1 MSTSALRKP
10 LDLLALIK
18 PRITLLVIC
27 TTLGGLYLAPGARSF
42 DQVALLLLGTVLV
55 VGGANTLNM
64 YLERDSD
71 ALMRR
76 TRNRPLPAGRL
87 RPRTALWFGV
97 ALGVVAVPL
106 LALAVNPLTGLLGL
120 VALLGYVL
128 VYTPM
133 KRRSPWA
140 LVVGAVPGA
149 IPPLM
154 GWTAATGRLEVPGLL
169 LFGVLFFW
177 QIPHFLAIA
186 LYSTEDFARAGIRTT
201 PNVNGVPAAKRQ
213 VVIWLA
219 ALLPTS
225 LLLVPWGLAGTPYL
239 VAAAIGGA
247 VFFAW
252 GVYGLVRESA
262 GRSWARSL
270 FLVSLVYLTTLF
282 VVLAVEGRIHG

>member
-1 MSTSALRKP
+1 MIAGVARKP
-10 LDLLALIK
+10 LDFVALIK
-18 PRITLLVIC
+18 PRITLMVTC
-27 TTLGGLYLAPGARSF
+27 TTLGGLLLAPGPHAF
-42 DQVALLLLGTVLV
+42 HQVAMVLLGTVLV
-55 VGGANTLNM
+55 IGGANTLNM
-64 YLERDSD
+64 YIERETDG
-71 ALMRR
+71 LMNR
-76 TRNRPLPAGRL
+76 TRSRPLPAGRL
-87 RPRTALWFGV
+87 QPRTALWFGI
-97 ALGVVAVPL
+97 ALGTIAVPL
-106 LALAVNPLTGLLGL
+106 LAIEVNLLTGVLAL

-154 GWTAATGRLEVPGLL
+154 GWTAATNSLDIPGLL

-186 LYSTEDFARAGIRTT
+186 VYSMDDFARGGIRVT
-201 PNVNGVPAAKRQ
+201 PLVDGIGSAKRQ

-219 ALLPTS
+219 ALVPTS
-225 LLLVPWGLAGTPYL
+225 LLLVPYGIAGRPYL
-239 VAAAIGGA
+239 IASAIGGI

-252 GVYGLVRESA
+252 GVYGLRRSA
-262 GRSWARSL
+262 GREWARSL

-282 VVLAVEGRIHG
+282 VVLAVEGRIHA

>member
-1 MSTSALRKP
+1 MIATALRKP
-10 LDLLALIK
+10 LDFLALIK
-18 PRITLLVIC
+18 PRITLMVIC
-27 TTLGGLYLAPGARSF
+27 TTLGGLYLAPGAR
-42 DQVALLLLGTVLV
+42 DPRIVAILVLGTVLV

-97 ALGVVAVPL
+97 ALGAIAVPL
-106 LALAVNPLTGLLGL
+106 LAVAINPLTGALGL
-120 VALLGYVL
+120 LALLGYVL

-154 GWTAATGRLEVPGLL
+154 GWTAATGRLDLPGLL

-177 QIPHFLAIA
+177 QMPHFLAIA
-186 LYSTEDFARAGIRTT
+186 LYSTDDFARGGIRTV
-201 PNVNGVPAAKRQ
+201 PIVDGVEAAKRQ

-219 ALLPTS
+219 ALVPTS
-225 LLLVPWGLAGTPYL
+225 LLLVPCGIAGAPYL
-239 VAAAIGGA
+239 VAAAAGGA

-252 GVYGLVRESA
+252 GIYGLRAAA
-262 GRSWARSL
+262 GRAWARSL

-282 VVLAVEGRIHG
+282 VVLAVEGRIRG